1 MPGLAV
7 RRSVPS
13 EDVMTQYSRIHL
25 QPTVDNPTA
34 PAFYFDL
41 VLDADGRL
49 VGRHAVFGLRGD
61 FHQRNESFEPCVLH
75 PDGQLDFG
83 MGYEADPA
91 LRYADTDLLKHRIGS
106 GEKISVTQ
114 AGEKSLYRVAR
125 VIALPAHKG

>member
-1 MPGLAV
+1 
-7 RRSVPS
+7 
-13 EDVMTQYSRIHL
+13 
-25 QPTVDNPTA
+25 
-34 PAFYFDL
+34 
-41 VLDADGRL
+41 
-49 VGRHAVFGLRGD
+49 VFGLRGD